1 VHGQA
6 VIEPVTA
13 IEICRFL
20 HDSALL
26 SLWGAA
32 AFIASLLPRPLV
44 VETLRRLGI
53 FPVTAA
59 LIVLLTTI
67 AMLPLE
73 AAMLGDG
80 WSDGLNVSTLQA
92 VLLDSP
98 VGTTLQVQ
106 MAAGVML
113 LLSFFAER
121 ERRISAVAAFAAL
134 GIGALA
140 LTGHASMDGGWR
152 LGAHRVNDTVHLLSG
167 GAWLGAL
174 IPFLTVL
181 RLAGDPEMHG
191 PAQVA
196 LRRFS
201 LAGHVAVALV
211 LVTGLINTGLV
222 LGRWPTDWSSPY
234 QLLLSI
240 KIATVCAMVG
250 LATINRYVFVPA
262 ISDHSAAA
270 VRAIRIASLGEILLA
285 FAAIGLVAVFGMVDP
300 G

>member
-1 VHGQA
+1 

-20 HDSALL
+20 HDGALL

-53 FPVTAA
+53 FPITAA
-59 LIVLLTTI
+59 VIVLLTTI

-73 AAMLGDG
+73 AAMLGGG
-80 WSDGLNVSTLQA
+80 WSDGLDVATLQA

-98 VGTTLQVQ
+98 VGATLQMQ
-106 MAAGVML
+106 MVAGVML
-113 LLSFFAER
+113 LLSFFASR
-121 ERRISAVAAFAAL
+121 ERRMGAVAAFAAL
-134 GIGALA
+134 SIGALA
-140 LTGHASMDGGWR
+140 LTGHASMDSGWR
-152 LGAHRVNDTVHLLSG
+152 LIGHRANDIVHMLSG

-181 RLAGDPEMHG
+181 RLAGDPRMHV

-201 LAGHVAVALV
+201 RAGHVAVALV
-211 LVTGLINTGLV
+211 LVTGLINTGLI

-234 QLLLSI
+234 QMLLSL
-240 KIATVCAMVG
+240 KIATVCAMAG
-250 LATINRYVFVPA
+250 LAIINRYVFVPA
-262 ISDHSAAA
+262 IGDQSSAA
-270 VRAIRIASLGEILLA
+270 VKAIRIASLGEIILA
-285 FAAIGLVAVFGMVDP
+285 FAAIGLVAVFGVVDP